1 MESMRLG
8 GAERSL
14 VTLLTKFDYNKYEVD
29 LFLFEHDGEL
39 LDKIPKQVNILS
51 VPKKYVLFR
60 KNRKISWLSLLLQG
74 YYKQSIAMCCYLI
87 GVLYSRYQREPLYI
101 GWKYIQT
108 LFDTINKEYDVSISY
123 LERKSMYFNADKV
136 YAKRKIGFI
145 HNNYE
150 RYPYDKVLEKK
161 YFQVMDYIPTVSEHC
176 KDVLVNLFPQYE
188 KKFLVIQNM
197 ILEEEI
203 LSLSEEKIADRVLDN
218 RKKIVSVGR
227 LVKQKGFD
235 IAISVCRKLVDSG
248 IDIVWYIVGE
258 GEERSNLEYL
268 IRENQLENNFFLVG
282 ADKNPYKWM
291 KIADVYVQPSRFE
304 GFPMTIL
311 EVQQLNKYI
320 VTSDIPEF
328 KSLVR
333 EETCHCARTIEDY
346 VSIIGGILL
355 LDKKVVQRDKI
366 RDNNSL
372 QQLYGLIEKE

>member
-1 MESMRLG
+1 
-8 GAERSL
+8 
-14 VTLLTKFDYNKYEVD
+14 
-29 LFLFEHDGEL
+29 
-39 LDKIPKQVNILS
+39 
-51 VPKKYVLFR
+51 
-60 KNRKISWLSLLLQG
+60 
-74 YYKQSIAMCCYLI
+74 
-87 GVLYSRYQREPLYI
+87 
-101 GWKYIQT
+101 
-108 LFDTINKEYDVSISY
+108 
-123 LERKSMYFNADKV
+123 
-136 YAKRKIGFI
+136 
-145 HNNYE
+145 
-150 RYPYDKVLEKK
+150 
-161 YFQVMDYIPTVSEHC
+161 
-176 KDVLVNLFPQYE
+176 
-188 KKFLVIQNM
+188 M